1 MPRIKSGAT
10 GRFKNGQVDADASSP
25 YLTPMPLN
33 LTKIA
38 FGAQS
43 FSDLESWYAN
53 RRSPNLT
60 TRYRPTRWEE
70 CIGGSLF
77 WIHQH
82 NLVAR
87 SEILGFSETDNGRWS
102 IDLEPRL
109 IPVYP
114 QPKRAHQGWRYLKG
128 EPPRDLGE
136 GEEVGDVLPGAL
148 ATRLQKLGLI

>member
-1 MPRIKSGAT
+1 
-10 GRFKNGQVDADASSP
+10 
-25 YLTPMPLN
+25 MPLH

-38 FGAQS
+38 FGAQR
-43 FSDLESWYAN
+43 FGDIEKWYAQ

-87 SEILGFSETDNGRWS
+87 SEILGFSETVDRTLVNRPQARPH
-102 IDLEPRL
+102 PRL
-109 IPVYP
+109 PSPETRASGLALP
-114 QPKRAHQGWRYLKG
+114 QG
-128 EPPRDLGE
+128 
-136 GEEVGDVLPGAL
+136 
-148 ATRLQKLGLI
+148 

>member
-1 MPRIKSGAT
+1 MCGAIPT
-10 GRFKNGQVDADASSP
+10 SP
-25 YLTPMPLN
+25 PMPLN

-82 NLVAR
+82 NIVAR
-87 SEILGFSETDNGRWS
+87 SEILGFSEAEGGRWS

-109 IPVYP
+109 I
-114 QPKRAHQGWRYLKG
+114 QGWRYLKG
-128 EPPRDLGE
+128 EPPRDLAQ
-136 GEEVGDVLPGAL
+136 GEEVGDVLPGKL
-148 ATRLQKLGLI
+148 ATKLQRLGLI

>member
-1 MPRIKSGAT
+1 
-10 GRFKNGQVDADASSP
+10 
-25 YLTPMPLN
+25 MPLN

-43 FSDLESWYAN
+43 FDDIESWYAG

-60 TRYRPTRWEE
+60 TRYRPTRWQE

-82 NLVAR
+82 NIVAR
-87 SEILGFSETDNGRWS
+87 SPITGFSETKTGRWS

-109 IPVYP
+109 IRVMPV
-114 QPKRAHQGWRYLKG
+114 PKRAHQGWRYLKID
-128 EPPRDLGE
+128 PPRDLEDGE
-136 GEEVGDVLPGAL
+136 DIGDVLPGRL
-148 ATRLQKLGLI
+148 AGKLQRLGLI

>member
-1 MPRIKSGAT
+1 MS
-10 GRFKNGQVDADASSP
+10 
-25 YLTPMPLN
+25 LH

-43 FSDLESWYAN
+43 FGDIESWYAQ

-70 CIGGSLF
+70 CIGGSLY

-82 NLVAR
+82 AIVAR
-87 SEILGFSETDNGRWS
+87 SEILGFSETKTGRWS

-109 IPVYP
+109 IRVSPV
-114 QPKRAHQGWRYLKG
+114 PKRAPQGWRYLQID
-128 EPPRDLGE
+128 PPRDLEDGE
-136 GEEVGDVLPGAL
+136 DIGDVLPGKL
-148 ATRLQKLGLI
+148 MGKLQRLGLV

>member
-1 MPRIKSGAT
+1 
-10 GRFKNGQVDADASSP
+10 
-25 YLTPMPLN
+25 MPLH

-43 FSDLESWYAN
+43 YGDIESWYAN

-70 CIGGSLF
+70 CIGGSLY

-82 NLVAR
+82 AIVAR
-87 SEILGFSETDNGRWS
+87 SEILGFSETKTGRWS

-109 IPVYP
+109 VRVQPV
-114 QPKRAHQGWRYLKG
+114 PKRAHQGWRYLKID
-128 EPPRDLGE
+128 PPRDLEE
-136 GEEVGDVLPGAL
+136 GEDIGDVLPGKL
-148 ATRLQKLGLI
+148 MGKLQRLGLV

>member
-1 MPRIKSGAT
+1 
-10 GRFKNGQVDADASSP
+10 
-25 YLTPMPLN
+25 MPLH

-43 FSDLESWYAN
+43 YGDIESWYAQ

-70 CIGGSLF
+70 CIGGSLY

-82 NLVAR
+82 AIVAR
-87 SEILGFSETDNGRWS
+87 SPITGFSETPTGRWS

-109 IPVYP
+109 IRVMPV
-114 QPKRAHQGWRYLKG
+114 PKRAHQGWRYLKID
-128 EPPRDLGE
+128 PPRDLEE
-136 GEEVGDVLPGAL
+136 GEDIGDVLPGKL
-148 ATRLQKLGLI
+148 MGKLQRLGLV

>member
-1 MPRIKSGAT
+1 
-10 GRFKNGQVDADASSP
+10 
-25 YLTPMPLN
+25 MPLN

-38 FGAQS
+38 FGAKS
-43 FSDLESWYAN
+43 YADIESWFAN
-53 RRSPNLT
+53 RPRMQVN

-77 WIHQH
+77 WIHEH

-87 SEILGFSETDNGRWS
+87 SPITGFSQQDNGRWF

-114 QPKRAHQGWRYLKG
+114 LPRRAHQGWRYLKP
-128 EPPRDLGE
+128 ENTPRDLAE
-136 GEEVGDVLPGAL
+136 GEEVGDIMPGPMAGK
-148 ATRLQKLGLI
+148 LQKLGLI